1 MHDHCQLEQR
11 RTGRPNPHA
20 VEMVRRARLLLLI
33 MLGHKSPKIRDGSSG
48 GATAEFGLTRIFPG
62 GAAFDLPRRTVVR

>member
-1 MHDHCQLEQR
+1 
-11 RTGRPNPHA
+11 
-20 VEMVRRARLLLLI
+20 MVRRARLLLLI

-48 GATAEFGLTRIFPG
+48 GATAELGLTRIFPG